1 MKKCKFNVG
10 DEVVLN
16 QNYDKFKV
24 GTRAKVIKTDDNLVF
39 CKTWDG
45 KRLDC
50 FDYRLDLVL
59 KPVDPTFKLKI
70 GDRVVLN
77 RDLEK
82 CRKGA
87 TGTVKSFGNYN
98 ATLNARMV
106 YVTLDDKSTI
116 GTYENRFDLVSE
128 TPKCKFK
135 LGDRVKA
142 NETSNKR
149 YGITNL
155 RNKFTGE
162 VVGVRTDDVVDI
174 KDDSDNYVWRNL
186 DSDCFD
192 LIGEPTPE
200 IHITVEGNKT
210 IAVYKNGTETKKA
223 VAKCSPE
230 DTFDFGIGAKL
241 ALERLGVLPT
251 EKKGES
257 ITVGG
262 FKIGDR
268 VNYNGVNGTVIC
280 FSVDDS
286 IGVEFDKP
294 NGTEHDCGGVFLK
307 AGTTGTKCTSRWL
320 SANDLTPGEVPQYYN
335 GKVVCIKNNIGNKSI
350 YTVGKVYEFKNGK
363 LTANDGT
370 AIPIT
375 HNIGSFKEW
384 EEFSGSDWAE
394 LHEELSVDLF

>member
-16 QNYDKFKV
+16 QSYEGLPA
-24 GTRAKVIKTDDNLVF
+24 GTRGKVVRVWGSGLSDRTLIDVRYEGTSGVKGTFDFRLNLVTKAPE
-39 CKTWDG
+39 C
-45 KRLDC
+45 
-50 FDYRLDLVL
+50 
-59 KPVDPTFKLKI
+59 KLKV

-82 CRKGA
+82 CRKGVI
-87 TGTVKSFGNYN
+87 GTVKSIGQCSG
-98 ATLNARMV
+98 MV
-106 YVTLDDKSTI
+106 YVTLDDKRVI
-116 GTYENRFDLVSE
+116 GTYERHFDLVPE
-128 TPKCKFK
+128 TPKYKFK
-135 LGDRVKA
+135 VGDRVKA
-142 NETSNKR
+142 NEKSNDR
-149 YGITNL
+149 YFSTNL
-155 RNKFTGE
+155 RNKFTG
-162 VVGVRTDDVVDI
+162 VVTVVNSNGLVNIRRDR
-174 KDDSDNYVWRNL
+174 DGYLWDNLEPEY
-186 DSDCFD
+186 FD
-192 LIGEPTPE
+192 LIESTPE

-210 IAVYKNGTETKKA
+210 IAVYKNGIEGKKA

-320 SANDLTPGEVPQYYN
+320 SAKDLTPGEVPQYYN

-375 HNIGSFKEW
+375 HNIESFKEW
-384 EEFSGSDWAE
+384 KEFSSSDWAE

>member
-16 QNYDKFKV
+16 QNYDKFEV

-50 FDYRLDLVL
+50 FDYRLGLVP
-59 KPVDPTFKLKI
+59 KPVDPTSKLKI

-77 RDLEK
+77 RDLGK

-87 TGTVKSFGNYN
+87 TGTIKSFGDYN
-98 ATLNARMV
+98 ATLKAHMV
-106 YVTLDDKSTI
+106 YATLDDKSTI

-135 LGDRVKA
+135 VGDRVKA
-142 NETSNKR
+142 NEKSDKTYSC
-149 YGITNL
+149 TNQ

-162 VVGVRTDDVVDI
+162 VVRVRSDEKVDI
-174 KDDSDNYVWRNL
+174 RHDRSSYVWSDL

-192 LIGEPTPE
+192 LIESTPE

-210 IAVYKNGTETKKA
+210 VAVYKNGTETKEA

-251 EKKGES
+251 DPVETTSVKLMCMSKDYGTCGTPTKFKDLRGEPLHVGDVVELIKLTEKKSYGDHVVVEDKYKKQFIMGIACDCTGNGEIKGNWVIIKHKS
-257 ITVGG
+257 YSDM
-262 FKIGDR
+262 KPGDA
-268 VNYNGVNGTVIC
+268 
-280 FSVDDS
+280 VDF
-286 IGVEFDKP
+286 VKY
-294 NGTEHDCGGVFLK
+294 V
-307 AGTTGTKCTSRWL
+307 
-320 SANDLTPGEVPQYYN
+320 
-335 GKVVCIKNNIGNKSI
+335 
-350 YTVGKVYEFKNGK
+350 
-363 LTANDGT
+363 
-370 AIPIT
+370 
-375 HNIGSFKEW
+375 
-384 EEFSGSDWAE
+384 
-394 LHEELSVDLF
+394 